1 MLGPLPQLHR
11 LLVLMIATAAGLIS
25 GTWAALFG
33 AVPSMWV
40 LAGGLAGMCAGAV
53 LVRQPHIS
61 AERARHIR
69 R

>member
-11 LLVLMIATAAGLIS
+11 LLVPMIATAAGLMS
-25 GTWAALFG
+25 GTWAAQFG
-33 AVPSMWV
+33 AGRSMWV

-53 LVRQPHIS
+53 LVRQPHTS
-61 AERARHIR
+61 AEPARHIR